1 MPGKASKIQF
11 SEKQMVILTE
21 FSKSRSVPQFIR
33 QRAKILCLAFDGQW
47 NEAIAGV
54 VGLER
59 HQVGLW
65 RRRWAAAWEALTL
78 WECSEPLRLRE
89 AIREC
94 LTDAPRAGCQGKV
107 TAVQVTQILALACE
121 KPALSQRPITQRPI
135 THWTNA
141 ELRDE
146 VVKRNIVPSLSV
158 SQIGRYLRQAV

>member
-89 AIREC
+89 AIRGGG
-94 LTDAPRAGCQGKV
+94 AAGAI
-107 TAVQVTQILALACE
+107 AV
-121 KPALSQRPITQRPI
+121 
-135 THWTNA
+135 
-141 ELRDE
+141 DD
-146 VVKRNIVPSLSV
+146 SLSET
-158 SQIGRYLRQAV
+158 GDLRQHDRQHLERIVGNRRGG